1 MSGPIQA
8 VHDLSEA
15 FAARDLD
22 AALGC
27 FVPDDEIGYA
37 GSERDEAANDRGGVA
52 ALLGK
57 LFARDESYSWQP
69 TTVTIHQYGP
79 TAYVFAEADGLVRH
93 DDETEEFFAYRLG
106 GLVELVDNRWFW
118 RHCQG
123 SEPTG

>member
-1 MSGPIQA
+1 MTGPIQA

-22 AALGC
+22 AALAC
-27 FVPDDEIGYA
+27 FAPDDRIGYA
-37 GSERDEAANDRGGVA
+37 GSERDETATHRDAVA

-57 LFARDESYSWQP
+57 LFAREESYSWQP
-69 TTVTIHQYGP
+69 TAATIHQHGP
-79 TAYVFAEADGLVRH
+79 TAYVFAEATGRARQTDGA
-93 DDETEEFFAYRLG
+93 EEPFPYRVA
-106 GLVELVDNRWFW
+106 GLAELVGGRWVW

>member
-15 FAARDLD
+15 FGARDLD
-22 AALGC
+22 AALRC

-37 GSERDEAANDRGGVA
+37 GSERDETANDRGAVA

-57 LFARDESYSWQP
+57 LFAREESYSWQP
-69 TTVTIHQYGP
+69 TTVVIHQYGP
-79 TAYVFAEADGLVRH
+79 TAYVFAEADGLLRR

-106 GLVELVDNRWFW
+106 GLLELVDNRWLW

-123 SEPTG
+123 GEPTG

>member
-1 MSGPIQA
+1 MNGPAQA
-8 VHDLSEA
+8 VQDLSEA

-27 FVPDDEIGYA
+27 FVPGDEIGYA
-37 GSERDEAANDRGGVA
+37 GSERDETATDRGGVA

-57 LFARDESYSWQP
+57 VFARDESYSWEP
-69 TTVTIHQYGP
+69 TAIVVHHYGP

-93 DDETEEFFAYRLG
+93 DDETQEFFAYRVA
-106 GLVELVDNRWFW
+106 GLVELVNNRWLW

>member
-8 VHDLSEA
+8 VHDLSNA

-37 GSERDEAANDRGGVA
+37 GSEREETATDRGGVA

-57 LFARDESYSWQP
+57 VFAREEAYSWEP
-69 TTVTIHQYGP
+69 TTVTIHQYGH
-79 TAYVFAEADGLVRH
+79 TAYIFAEANGLSRH
-93 DDETEEFFAYRLG
+93 EDDTEEFFPYRLT
-106 GLVELVDNRWFW
+106 GLVELVNNRWYW

-123 SEPTG
+123 SEPTE

>member
-15 FAARDLD
+15 FGARDLE

-37 GSERDEAANDRGGVA
+37 GSETDETATDRGGVA

-57 LFARDESYSWQP
+57 LFARDEAYSWQP

-79 TAYVFAEADGLVRH
+79 TAYVFAEADGSSRP
-93 DDETEEFFAYRLG
+93 DEGEEEFFPYRVA
-106 GLVELVDNRWFW
+106 GLVEMVDNRWFW

-123 SEPTG
+123 SEPTH